1 MSKVFINICD
11 NEEFPLCGV
20 SFWDD
25 DSKEHV
31 KQGRN
36 PADYRHHYRAIS
48 RELVE
53 RHEALYNEFLEV
65 DERLRKAFMAAKGK
79 PV

>member
-1 MSKVFINICD
+1 MSKVFINISD

-25 DSKEHV
+25 DRKEHA

-53 RHEALYNEFLEV
+53 RHDALYVEFLEV
-65 DERLRKAFMAAKGK
+65 DARLRKAFLAAKRM
-79 PV
+79 PR